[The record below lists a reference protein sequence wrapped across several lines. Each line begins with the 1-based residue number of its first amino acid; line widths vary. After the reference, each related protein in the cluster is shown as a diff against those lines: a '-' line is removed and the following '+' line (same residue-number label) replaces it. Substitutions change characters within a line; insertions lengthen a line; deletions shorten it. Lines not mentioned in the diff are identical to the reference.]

1 MACLPLLCGRGLSAG
16 YRVNCD
22 LVRRAELGLLMIHQV
37 FYIVAPLFIIAA
49 IGYFYGARVRP
60 EMKITNQLVIDVFM
74 PALIFHVM
82 IQDDFHPSEYLNLM
96 LAGTLLM
103 MGSGAVAYGLAK
115 VVGFSWR
122 SFVPPAM
129 FSNWANLGLPL
140 YVFALGD
147 QALGGG
153 VMLVVMGNILC
164 FTIGIAIYSGR
175 LSSFEVLKTP
185 ILLAV
190 IIGAVLN
197 GMNVSLPT
205 FVDRPIE
212 MLGQAVI
219 PLMLFSLGVRLTRV
233 TWSDS
238 RAAMVMAVFCPVIG
252 VALAILICQ
261 LVPLSELQQSILIL
275 FGVLPPA
282 VVNFMLAEQYQREP
296 ETVASMVLIGNLF
309 SVISLPLVLFF
320 VLSST

>member
-1 MACLPLLCGRGLSAG
+1 MFLQIFSIL
-16 YRVNCD
+16 
-22 LVRRAELGLLMIHQV
+22 
-37 FYIVAPLFIIAA
+37 APLFIIVA

-60 EMKITNQLVIDVFM
+60 EMRITNQLVMDVFM

-82 IQDDFHPSEYLNLM
+82 IQDDFFPSEYVSLM
-96 LAGTLLM
+96 FAGTLLM
-103 MGSGAVAYGLAK
+103 LGSGILAYILARL
-115 VVGFSWR
+115 VGFSWR

-153 VMLVVMGNILC
+153 VVLVVAGNILC
-164 FTIGIAIYSGR
+164 FTIGVYIYSGK
-175 LSSFEVLKTP
+175 LNSFDVLRTP
-185 ILLAV
+185 ILIAV
-190 IIGAVLN
+190 ILGAVLN
-197 GMNVSLPT
+197 GLNISLPK
-205 FVDRPIE
+205 FVDSPIE
-212 MLGQAVI
+212 MLGQTAI

-238 RAAMVMAVFCPVIG
+238 KAVLVMAVFCPLVG
-252 VALAILICQ
+252 VGLAVALCQ
-261 LVPLSELQQSILIL
+261 LVPMSPLHQTILIL

-282 VVNFMLAEQYQREP
+282 VVNFMLAEQYHTEP
-296 ETVASMVLIGNLF
+296 ETVASMVLIGNLL

-320 VLSST
+320 VLSGTP